1 MKLIK
6 QEFIFGEPLPTPEC
20 HASTILVREDGRK
33 LAAWFAGTKEAN
45 PDVLIFVSRF
55 DGECW
60 SAPRAVT
67 PEVGVQH
74 WNPVL
79 FLRENGEIILY
90 FKYGKPIP
98 KWVTYYCISK
108 DGGKS
113 FSEPK
118 VLVEGDFDGGR
129 GPVKNKAIRLSDG
142 TVIAPASKE
151 DFKIKRN
158 WKCFVDISKDDGLT
172 FEHSNFVIRPKK
184 NLRPVSMIQP
194 TLWEDSTG
202 VHMLIRSNAGKI
214 YKSDSADFGMTWC
227 KAYETPYPNPNSGI
241 DLVKLEDETVVLCM
255 NPVGADWGNRAPLV
269 LMRSFDGGNT
279 FEEFFKLEDI
289 KGDYEFS
296 YPAITAVGKTL
307 HITYTHERKTI
318 IYWQVENE

>member
-90 FKYGKPIP
+90 FKYLSLCRSRLGGRLRSSHHLLVGHLFQLPFVTIFCKIP
-98 KWVTYYCISK
+98 TIA
-108 DGGKS
+108 KS
-113 FSEPK
+113 FVEHHNFLEIFSCFIILFAEQIVNSYVIVQSASYLFIDSG
-118 VLVEGDFDGGR
+118 VLVFE
-129 GPVKNKAIRLSDG
+129 
-142 TVIAPASKE
+142 
-151 DFKIKRN
+151 
-158 WKCFVDISKDDGLT
+158 ISILQL
-172 FEHSNFVIRPKK
+172 FLF
-184 NLRPVSMIQP
+184 
-194 TLWEDSTG
+194 
-202 VHMLIRSNAGKI
+202 
-214 YKSDSADFGMTWC
+214 
-227 KAYETPYPNPNSGI
+227 
-241 DLVKLEDETVVLCM
+241 
-255 NPVGADWGNRAPLV
+255 
-269 LMRSFDGGNT
+269 
-279 FEEFFKLEDI
+279 
-289 KGDYEFS
+289 
-296 YPAITAVGKTL
+296 
-307 HITYTHERKTI
+307 
-318 IYWQVENE
+318 